1 MGTVSKKR
9 KIDLIKEELIREYVR
24 CYLKEVKASDYFG
37 QSFNEFK
44 NRTRDGENPVSVAEE
59 LFTRIGQGSHRITY
73 EIPENK
79 DHVVKVVNTLI
90 EPGKD
95 VESGRDKR
103 GFTRDQKISANRLE
117 SDLNMQQKY
126 PNVFPRTFEVAPDRS
141 WILSE
146 RVRPVDRE
154 TFYKFLGLQ
163 GEGVIEG
170 IAFQALVELIIEHF
184 KNESDPDH
192 WSHSFFLSSDTED
205 IKTAVINE
213 QEMYAATQDTV
224 PMDADAAPRRED
236 IPSRVLQSPMAR
248 RVRKMVSDSHN
259 RQMFKAMAELGIPSR
274 EFRPDNL
281 GISTIGSPRLVL
293 LDASLWEEDKT
304 FS

>member
-1 MGTVSKKR
+1 
-9 KIDLIKEELIREYVR
+9 
-24 CYLKEVKASDYFG
+24 
-37 QSFNEFK
+37 
-44 NRTRDGENPVSVAEE
+44 
-59 LFTRIGQGSHRITY
+59 
-73 EIPENK
+73 
-79 DHVVKVVNTLI
+79 
-90 EPGKD
+90 
-95 VESGRDKR
+95 
-103 GFTRDQKISANRLE
+103 
-117 SDLNMQQKY
+117 
-126 PNVFPRTFEVAPDRS
+126 
-141 WILSE
+141 
-146 RVRPVDRE
+146 
-154 TFYKFLGLQ
+154 LGLQ